1 MRKET
6 REILSSL
13 GATHSK
19 RVLVGLWSDLQA
31 LSKEAFEGAI
41 GAPAKSKAPKR
52 ARQPQPA
59 KPGSDRPAARI
70 ANLLLEKCALSPSEA
85 SDGLRQQLVRQRIA
99 ATRIPALEEA
109 DFEAW
114 LTRLFKTVP
123 SSKVLHAA
131 VELSKAVDQS

>member
-19 RVLVGLWSDLQA
+19 RVLVGLWSDLHA
-31 LSKEAFEGAI
+31 LSKEAFEDAI
-41 GAPAKSKAPKR
+41 GSPAKPKAQKR
-52 ARQPQPA
+52 AKTQPA

-85 SDGLRQQLVRQRIA
+85 SDRLRQQLIQQRIA
-99 ATRIPALEEA
+99 ATRIPGLEEA

-131 VELSKAVDQS
+131 VELSKAVDQD